1 MNTKPKAAD
10 KNKALRKSD
19 PELLTLVKMLLG
31 DPAHQDNPL
40 REPLIRLLAHSE
52 TQRRRVERLIKISD
66 RYQNSLFELSE
77 SLRESSLHD
86 QLTSLGN
93 RRFLLDRLA
102 EETERANRKEC
113 PYTLVML
120 DVDFFKKVNDQF
132 GHEAGDEVLCRIAR
146 AIEEALREYDH
157 CGRWG
162 GEEFLIILPDTTL
175 ESATQVTERIRAG
188 IQELR
193 FTTMEISV
201 TASQGMTAYH
211 PEEPFTVTIA
221 RADKALAKAKFLG
234 RNRTEVA

>member
-10 KNKALRKSD
+10 KNKTLGKSD
-19 PELLTLVKMLLG
+19 PELLALVKMLLG

-86 QLTSLGN
+86 PLTSLGN
-93 RRFLLDRLA
+93 RRFLLDRLI
-102 EETERANRKEC
+102 EETERANRNGK

-120 DVDFFKKVNDQF
+120 DVDFFKKVNDRF
-132 GHEAGDEVLCRIAR
+132 GHEAGDDVLCKIAR
-146 AIEEALREYDH
+146 TIEEALREYDH

-162 GEEFLIILPDTTL
+162 GEEFLILLPETTL
-175 ESATQVTERIRAG
+175 EDAGQVAERIRAG
-188 IQELR
+188 IQDLR
-193 FTTMEISV
+193 FDALDITV
-201 TASQGMTAYH
+201 TASQGMTPYL
-211 PEEPFTVTIA
+211 PEEAFTATIS
-221 RADKALAKAKFLG
+221 RADNALSKAKLLG
-234 RNRTEVA
+234 RNRMEVA

>member
-10 KNKALRKSD
+10 KNKTLGKSD
-19 PELLTLVKMLLG
+19 PELLALVKMLLG

-86 QLTSLGN
+86 PLTSLGN
-93 RRFLLDRLA
+93 RRFLLDRLI
-102 EETERANRKEC
+102 EETERANRNGK

-120 DVDFFKKVNDQF
+120 DVDFFKKVNDRF
-132 GHEAGDEVLCRIAR
+132 GHEAGDDVLCKIAR
-146 AIEEALREYDH
+146 TIEEALREYDH

-162 GEEFLIILPDTTL
+162 GKNSSFSCRKPHLKMPGRLPK
-175 ESATQVTERIRAG
+175 ESAPAFRICA
-188 IQELR
+188 LMPW
-193 FTTMEISV
+193 TSL
-201 TASQGMTAYH
+201 SQ
-211 PEEPFTVTIA
+211 PA
-221 RADKALAKAKFLG
+221 RG
-234 RNRTEVA
+234 